1 MGPTDSSTP
10 TTSPPAA
17 YSSAQAP
24 VHDRPNGTRRP
35 PSVPCAGVCSRSPTC
50 LAHLLHAGRTQRSW
64 PERSWRRTSNPSDVS
79 PRGLA
84 GQGRHARL
92 DSAAETRHSSIEV
105 DHPLSLSIRPRPERR
120 AHRTT
125 PGETRRCIPNRG
137 SGVHRPIGLAAPE
150 SVICAHR
157 LPWETCLRGEQ
168 NIAARDGRKT
178 YGAKSDVALGLPE
191 ARIWASVSAASSSPP
206 GTAWA

>member
-1 MGPTDSSTP
+1 MTGPTERADHRACRVRVYVHEAR
-10 TTSPPAA
+10 PAL
-17 YSSAQAP
+17 P
-24 VHDRPNGTRRP
+24 
-35 PSVPCAGVCSRSPTC
+35 
-50 LAHLLHAGRTQRSW
+50 HLLHAGRTQRSW

-150 SVICAHR
+150 SVIWVAGSWPSASDFEAQRAGRLGSRSLSERADQAASGFLRAEPMAAH
-157 LPWETCLRGEQ
+157 
-168 NIAARDGRKT
+168 
-178 YGAKSDVALGLPE
+178 
-191 ARIWASVSAASSSPP
+191 VSAGGSGGGVAASRYHPSVTAMAAVSGSPRTP
-206 GTAWA
+206 M

>member
-50 LAHLLHAGRTQRSW
+50 LAAPPTRWSHPRSW

-120 AHRTT
+120 ADRTT

-150 SVICAHR
+150 SVICTRDCTDRRAS
-157 LPWETCLRGEQ
+157 PC
-168 NIAARDGRKT
+168 AA
-178 YGAKSDVALGLPE
+178 
-191 ARIWASVSAASSSPP
+191 
-206 GTAWA
+206 

>member
-1 MGPTDSSTP
+1 MTGPTERADHRACRVRVYVHEAR
-10 TTSPPAA
+10 PAL
-17 YSSAQAP
+17 P
-24 VHDRPNGTRRP
+24 
-35 PSVPCAGVCSRSPTC
+35 
-50 LAHLLHAGRTQRSW
+50 HLLHAGRTQRSW
-64 PERSWRRTSNPSDVS
+64 PERSWRRTSNPRDVS

-137 SGVHRPIGLAAPE
+137 SGVHRPIRLAAPE
-150 SVICAHR
+150 SVFGARARRAERRDRTTAATAR
-157 LPWETCLRGEQ
+157 LAEAKGAQARGDMTPVQGDVWRTSLLEGRGQAVWGRGRRGVGGVRLRG
-168 NIAARDGRKT
+168 RR
-178 YGAKSDVALGLPE
+178 L
-191 ARIWASVSAASSSPP
+191 RRSAWWPLRRRR
-206 GTAWA
+206 